1 MKKCKTSKRRKIKF
15 VQSLL
20 NPTEHTQ
27 RPKLIKQRIPL
38 YEQFTLPTFK
48 KSEFQW
54 MKFFKS
60 NSEDNI
66 MLRRTLIS
74 TNGEFID
81 KSEESEKSEK
91 RKKSLASKE
100 SSQKKGH
107 LKTCSGFGVIFE
119 PQPLNV
125 QTKTQ
130 VYYKTASTTRGNYL
144 SHQPLNYVKKSF
156 DTRVIPEK
164 HNNLVTLQDLLRF
177 VEYSNRPQFK

>member
-1 MKKCKTSKRRKIKF
+1 MKKSKTSKRRKIKF
-15 VQSLL
+15 TQSQL
-20 NPTEHTQ
+20 NPNERIET
-27 RPKLIKQRIPL
+27 PKLIKQRIPL
-38 YEQFTLPTFK
+38 FEQFSLPAFK

-60 NSEDNI
+60 NSEDNV

-74 TNGEFID
+74 TNGEFIAKHED
-81 KSEESEKSEK
+81 NEK
-91 RKKSLASKE
+91 KKKNFVVKE

-130 VYYKTASTTRGNYL
+130 VYNKTANSTRSHYL

-164 HNNLVTLQDLLRF
+164 NNNLVTLQDLLRF